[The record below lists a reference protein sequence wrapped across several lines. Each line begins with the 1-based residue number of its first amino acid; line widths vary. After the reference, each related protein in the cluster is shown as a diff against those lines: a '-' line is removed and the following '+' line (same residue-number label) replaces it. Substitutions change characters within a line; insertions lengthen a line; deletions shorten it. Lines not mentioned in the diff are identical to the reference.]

1 MFKEAQLSQRYDLAT
16 DEYQDEIESVELE
29 NIEHVNVHS
38 VLHVD
43 SNIMNFNSYYPG
55 KLLGSTLMVTNLSNC
70 EQIIELS
77 VDQSNYTYNIESMQ
91 TRFPNLKNDQA
102 IPFKIKGDRIVNSE
116 IKHESW
122 YIENPVSKELT
133 KRITLKLGPKAEQDF
148 IIVVRSPTSR
158 KSENMVSLINIGLL
172 TYQNEAFGVKESF
185 ESFLKYN
192 YENSMKNF
200 LKDRKSLAQSQ
211 KVEIMVAGK
220 VEVPKLVCLKEM
232 ALLGDHSQKIIPLAV
247 KKIASQPIQK
257 FRFPFKNMSLS
268 DSEVEFQFMKTCAA
282 FNV

>member
-1 MFKEAQLSQRYDLAT
+1 M
-16 DEYQDEIESVELE
+16 
-29 NIEHVNVHS
+29 HS

-133 KRITLKLGPKAEQDF
+133 KRITLKLGPKAE
-148 IIVVRSPTSR
+148 
-158 KSENMVSLINIGLL
+158 
-172 TYQNEAFGVKESF
+172 
-185 ESFLKYN
+185 
-192 YENSMKNF
+192 
-200 LKDRKSLAQSQ
+200 
-211 KVEIMVAGK
+211 
-220 VEVPKLVCLKEM
+220 
-232 ALLGDHSQKIIPLAV
+232 
-247 KKIASQPIQK
+247 
-257 FRFPFKNMSLS
+257 
-268 DSEVEFQFMKTCAA
+268 
-282 FNV
+282 